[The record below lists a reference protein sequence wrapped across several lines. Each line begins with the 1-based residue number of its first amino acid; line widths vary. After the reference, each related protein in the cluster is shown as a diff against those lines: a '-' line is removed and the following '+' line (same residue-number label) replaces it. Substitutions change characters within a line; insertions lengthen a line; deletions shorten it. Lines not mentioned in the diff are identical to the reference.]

1 MTQACLPLH
10 YFSLN
15 FCHAGARA
23 KAVRSRSVGSKAG
36 GRRRSAFA
44 RCFSA
49 GYQGPAEENAEGG
62 PQPIEALSA
71 ANWTIMDKPPLALD
85 PNFSGGSEDFPALLR
100 RKGLL
105 QTAPDVAQAAGH
117 SFVPTEST
125 TILAFKFSGGVLV
138 AGDRRATAGNTVVY
152 DRADK
157 VLEIDRHSIMAIAG
171 VPATAWEMARVLEH
185 SFQYFRRTQ
194 LQEMSVDGKVRALSK
209 LLRDNFGFVMQGV
222 GVVVP
227 IFATYDPDSN
237 PEARLYFY
245 DAMGAQFEVTD
256 YAATGSGSPAV
267 RGILYYENNWGSKKL
282 QELNED
288 EAVAIALRALDTAA
302 EADTATGGVDRS
314 GKIFPLIKIV
324 SRDGITT
331 FPEEKVAGI
340 FKQRVA

>member
-1 MTQACLPLH
+1 ME
-10 YFSLN
+10 
-15 FCHAGARA
+15 
-23 KAVRSRSVGSKAG
+23 RSPV
-36 GRRRSAFA
+36 AFD
-44 RCFSA
+44 
-49 GYQGPAEENAEGG
+49 Q
-62 PQPIEALSA
+62 
-71 ANWTIMDKPPLALD
+71 
-85 PNFSGGSEDFPALLR
+85 NFSGLPDAALAQTGAASDFPELLR

-105 QTAPDVAQAAGH
+105 APAMEAARPTVAAYQVVPGQQKTWQ
-117 SFVPTEST
+117 PTEAT

-185 SFQYFRRTQ
+185 SFQFFRRTQ

-227 IFATYDPDSN
+227 IFATYDGNSK

-245 DAMGAQFEVTD
+245 DAMGAQFEAAD

-267 RGILYYENNWGSKKL
+267 RGILYYENTWGPKPL
-282 QELNED
+282 QKMSED
-288 EAVAIALRALDTAA
+288 EAISIALRALDTAA
-302 EADTATGGVDRS
+302 ESDTSTGGVDRS
-314 GKIFPLIKIV
+314 GKIYPLIKIV
-324 SRDGITT
+324 SR
-331 FPEEKVAGI
+331 AGI
-340 FKQRVA
+340 KTLPEDRIAAVFKETVA

>member
-1 MTQACLPLH
+1 VTFDQ
-10 YFSLN
+10 
-15 FCHAGARA
+15 
-23 KAVRSRSVGSKAG
+23 
-36 GRRRSAFA
+36 
-44 RCFSA
+44 
-49 GYQGPAEENAEGG
+49 
-62 PQPIEALSA
+62 
-71 ANWTIMDKPPLALD
+71 
-85 PNFSGGSEDFPALLR
+85 NFSGAGDDFAALLR

-105 QTAPDVAQAAGH
+105 QPAPELKQSAGPPA
-117 SFVPTEST
+117 FVPTEST
-125 TILAFKFSGGVLV
+125 TILAFKFAGGVLV
-138 AGDRRATAGNTVVY
+138 AGDRRATSGNTVVY

-227 IFATYDPDSN
+227 IFATYDSSN
-237 PEARLYFY
+237 SEQDARLYFY

-267 RGILYYENNWGSKKL
+267 RGILYYENNWGEKPLQKL
-282 QELNED
+282 NQD
-288 EAVAIALRALDTAA
+288 EAVTVALRALDTAA
-302 EADTATGGVDRS
+302 ESDTSTGGVDRG

-324 SRDGITT
+324 SREGITT
-331 FPEEKVAGI
+331 LQEEKIAAVFKRTVA
-340 FKQRVA
+340 

>member
-1 MTQACLPLH
+1 MDRSPLGFDQSFPGAADD
-10 YFSLN
+10 FS
-15 FCHAGARA
+15 
-23 KAVRSRSVGSKAG
+23 
-36 GRRRSAFA
+36 
-44 RCFSA
+44 
-49 GYQGPAEENAEGG
+49 
-62 PQPIEALSA
+62 
-71 ANWTIMDKPPLALD
+71 
-85 PNFSGGSEDFPALLR
+85 ALLR

-105 QTAPDVAQAAGH
+105 SSAVICPMTRDGTQPRTWQ
-117 SFVPTEST
+117 PTEAT

-185 SFQYFRRTQ
+185 SLQYFRRTQ

-227 IFATYDPDSN
+227 IFATYDGNSK

-245 DAMGAQFEVTD
+245 DAMGAQFEATD

-267 RGILYYENNWGSKKL
+267 RGILYYENNWGVKPL
-282 QELNED
+282 HELGE
-288 EAVAIALRALDTAA
+288 EKAVSIALRALDTAA
-302 EADTATGGVDRS
+302 ESDTATAGVDRA
-314 GKIFPLIKIV
+314 GKIYPVIKIV
-324 SRDGITT
+324 SREGISTL
-331 FPEEKVAGI
+331 PESKIAAVFKKMVA
-340 FKQRVA
+340 

>member
-1 MTQACLPLH
+1 
-10 YFSLN
+10 
-15 FCHAGARA
+15 
-23 KAVRSRSVGSKAG
+23 KRSSKKDAQ
-36 GRRRSAFA
+36 GR
-44 RCFSA
+44 
-49 GYQGPAEENAEGG
+49 
-62 PQPIEALSA
+62 PQSIEALSPA
-71 ANWTIMDKPPLALD
+71 YGPVMEASLVALEQS
-85 PNFSGGSEDFPALLR
+85 FSGRSEDFPALLR

-105 QTAPDVAQAAGH
+105 SPAATIDLTARAPNSREQ
-117 SFVPTEST
+117 SWKPTEAT

-138 AGDRRATAGNTVVY
+138 AGDRRAISGNTVVY

-227 IFATYDPDSN
+227 IFATYDSHPK

-245 DAMGAQFEVTD
+245 DAMGAQFEATD

-267 RGILYYENNWGSKKL
+267 RGILYYENNWGAKPLHK
-282 QELNED
+282 LNED
-288 EAVAIALRALDTAA
+288 EAVSIALRALDTAA
-302 EADTATGGVDRS
+302 ESDTSTGGVDRS
-314 GKIFPLIKIV
+314 GKIYPLIKIV
-324 SRDGITT
+324 SGEGITT
-331 FPEEKVAGI
+331 LPESKIAAV
-340 FKQRVA
+340 FKQTVA